1 MSVDIKSLRI
11 GSHVM
16 WNGKRRKVDAI
27 TEEGMA
33 FRIADTERKMYDS
46 ATIESVEPIA
56 ITPELLK
63 ELGFEDDKTD
73 IVKRG
78 GGYFI
83 CFHQINNLRWR
94 VSLEGENCTNYGNTL
109 CRYLKERRI
118 RHESQSQSHR
128 RNRRSGGTS
137 YYNFGTIY
145 YQLVNDPDADPYE
158 YLQLDFDIM
167 TD

>member
-1 MSVDIKSLRI
+1 MAIDIKSLRI
-11 GSHVM
+11 GSHILVDGERERVRGLDED
-16 WNGKRRKVDAI
+16 NGLIVRFPAEYVLVS
-27 TEEGMA
+27 E
-33 FRIADTERKMYDS
+33 
-46 ATIESVEPIA
+46 VEPIA